1 MSQYEVKTSDGVIHR
16 IEAVTHTNDSLGLT
30 LYGAA
35 GSTVGIFPKIEW
47 MRLAPA
53 VVDST
58 ESASTDAVAS
68 TGGVEATSSPVAEGE

>member
-30 LYGAA
+30 LYGSA

-47 MRLAPA
+47 MRLVPA
-53 VVDST
+53 VVETTDT
-58 ESASTDAVAS
+58 GSTDAGD
-68 TGGVEATSSPVAEGE
+68 TATSGEVVTPAASGE